1 MQSEMQKKDFILFWP
16 SVQSGWERDCATGN
30 ENIKSGD
37 GLLMV
42 EAPDAASL
50 GHEVGTDVE
59 RCLKQ
64 EELCREALPGEW
76 DLRVISLLRRKVMV
90 I

>member
-1 MQSEMQKKDFILFWP
+1 MFWL
-16 SVQSGWERDCATGN
+16 SVQSGWECDCATGN
-30 ENIKSGD
+30 ENVKSGD

-42 EAPDAASL
+42 EASNAASL

-64 EELCREALPGEW
+64 EELCREALPREW
-76 DLRVISLLRRKVMV
+76 DLRDISLLHRKVMV